1 MQNEYMGRGRHGTL
15 TLLRTGQDMNQ
26 ITEGYLTGQ
35 LLVAMPTMGDPRF
48 ERTLIYL
55 CAHSDAG
62 ALGLVV
68 NQLAEEITF
77 SELLESL
84 GIEAAV
90 PERSIRVHLGG
101 PVETSRGFVL
111 HSGDYLQEATLVVN
125 EDIGLTASVDVL
137 TAIAD
142 GGGPRRSMLALGYA
156 GWAPGQLESEIQAN
170 GWLHAPADEDLL
182 FDDDLGTKW
191 NRAVHKIGF
200 DVSMLSGEAGHA

>member
-1 MQNEYMGRGRHGTL
+1 MRNAYMGRGSRATF
-15 TLLRTGQDMNQ
+15 TLLRTGLDMNQ

-35 LLVAMPTMGDPRF
+35 LLVAMPAMDDPRF
-48 ERTLIYL
+48 ERTLIYM

-84 GIEAAV
+84 GIETAA
-90 PERSIRVHLGG
+90 PDRGIRVHLGG

-111 HSGDYLQEATLVVN
+111 HSADYLQEATLVVDEN
-125 EDIGLTASVDVL
+125 ISLTASIDVL
-137 TAIAD
+137 TAIAAGD
-142 GGGPRRSMLALGYA
+142 GPRRSMLALGYT

-182 FDDDLGTKW
+182 FGTDLGSKW
-191 NRAVHKIGF
+191 DRAVHKIGF
-200 DVSMLSGEAGHA
+200 DVSMLSREAGHA